1 MLKMLL
7 HWRCCYVEDVAT
19 LKMLKMLLHWR
30 CWICCYVEDVEYV
43 AMLKMLLHWRCCYML
58 LRWRCRGLSVE
69 KNGCS
74 FRPWFPGGS
83 WHFQMIKKSAEILSR
98 RNYNGS
104 YKVKINIRWHIPK
117 IKNKKTLFFPHQQSP
132 TMLAPKRMHSMYYVQ
147 SLPKNTVK
155 RCKQWHFMILVQLHF
170 NCVPGSLKPLPIL
183 RQPHVYTYLP
193 FYGQQHVTS
202 IIQSRQ
208 RNTTSS
214 ILCSS

>member
-1 MLKMLL
+1 MLNMLLCWRCCYIEDVVTLKMLL
-7 HWRCCYVEDVAT
+7 RWSFCYVGDAEDVEDVAT
-19 LKMLKMLLHWR
+19 LKMLNMLLR
-30 CWICCYVEDVEYV
+30 
-43 AMLKMLLHWRCCYML
+43 WRCCYML